1 MEFSLFRTG
10 SEISPIARRKRTG
23 GAKDAVLRP
32 EQFRALFPG
41 HAEFLRVKRQ
51 LDPRGRF
58 SSDMFRRLF
67 PDAAS

>member
-1 MEFSLFRTG
+1 MRQAVDRLVECAIRYRGKVHL
-10 SEISPIARRKRTG
+10 
-23 GAKDAVLRP
+23 AKDAVLSA

-51 LDPRGRF
+51 LDPQGRF

-67 PDAAS
+67 PEAAS